1 MNRTK
6 NRWFRTVVSALAVLA
21 AGIFTGEPASAQS
34 QTCNTPAYYYL
45 TCGATGYQ
53 VNAAN
58 RLVQVDQ
65 GTYSLIYNVNQS
77 YMTTTG
83 DTCFVVET
91 HTLNT
96 YDSCTKYWSS
106 TTNPLVVPAGH
117 SLGVTGD
124 QFTVKYPA
132 LGSYRANLTLH
143 SGHALQIVSQP

>member
-1 MNRTK
+1 M
-6 NRWFRTVVSALAVLA
+6 LAGAFTMA
-21 AGIFTGEPASAQS
+21 AAASAMSGAAQA

-58 RLVQVDQ
+58 RITQVDQ

-83 DTCFVVET
+83 DSCFVVET
-91 HTLNT
+91 HTLNS
-96 YDSCTKYWSS
+96 YDACTKYWSA
-106 TTNPLVVPAGH
+106 TTNPFVVPSSS
-117 SLGVTGD
+117 SLAYTGN

-132 LGSYRANLTLH
+132 LGTYRANLTLH
-143 SGHALQIVSQP
+143 SGLALQIVSSP